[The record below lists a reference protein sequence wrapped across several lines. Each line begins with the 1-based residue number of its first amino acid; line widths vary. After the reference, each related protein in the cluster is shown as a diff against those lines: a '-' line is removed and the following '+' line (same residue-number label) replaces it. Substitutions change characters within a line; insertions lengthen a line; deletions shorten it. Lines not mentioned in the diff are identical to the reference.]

1 MHLWNAYDM
10 KEKMTEEATMLHF
23 EGLAV
28 LEEELE

>member
-1 MHLWNAYDM
+1 M

>member
-1 MHLWNAYDM
+1 M

-28 LEEELE
+28 LVEELE